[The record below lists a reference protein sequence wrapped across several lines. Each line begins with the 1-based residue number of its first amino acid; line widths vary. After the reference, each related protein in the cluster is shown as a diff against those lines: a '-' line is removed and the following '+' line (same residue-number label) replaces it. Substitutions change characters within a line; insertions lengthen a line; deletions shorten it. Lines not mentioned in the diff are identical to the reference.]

1 VVGPESSH
9 ESDGDRVRQGRAPE
23 VVDDVL
29 SDRRLLPSRV
39 YRFRMLGMALSAIFM
54 ARVLYENQSG
64 WGSWAMLV
72 FTALVWPHVALWRTR
87 RSAKSYETERQNLL
101 FDSFQAGIWASL
113 LHFNLLP
120 SALLLTLAVVDK
132 LNTGIRNLWLW
143 SLPAMLLG
151 ILLAGASTGFAIHL
165 ESSTAVVL
173 ACMPM
178 LVIHTMA
185 VSLNGYWLV
194 RRVQRQ
200 NRRLDELSR
209 IDVLTGLS
217 GRRHWQAE
225 ADSVLA
231 QAQRRDEPACLL
243 LVDVDEFKG
252 INDCYG
258 HTLGDDVL
266 CRVAD
271 ILREVVGQRGHVGR
285 IGGDEFGVVLWADE
299 SLAMQLGQRICEG
312 VAGVRFEDS
321 DELRCT
327 VSCGVARQSR
337 SIGSLRDWMIAA
349 DVALYRAKNGGR
361 GRACSSDV
369 SMRA

>member
-1 VVGPESSH
+1 
-9 ESDGDRVRQGRAPE
+9 
-23 VVDDVL
+23 
-29 SDRRLLPSRV
+29 
-39 YRFRMLGMALSAIFM
+39 MLGMALSAIFS

-64 WGSWAMLV
+64 WGSWAMLA
-72 FTALVWPHVALWRTR
+72 FTAMVWPHVALWRTR
-87 RSAKSYETERQNLL
+87 HRKAPYETELQNLL
-101 FDSFQAGIWASL
+101 FDSFLAGVWTGL

-151 ILLAGASTGFAIHL
+151 ILVAGAFTGFAISL

-173 ACMPM
+173 ACIPM
-178 LVIHTMA
+178 LVIHTVA
-185 VSLNGYWLV
+185 VSINGYWLV
-194 RRVQRQ
+194 RRVQLQ
-200 NRRLDELSR
+200 NRQLDELSR

-225 ADSVLA
+225 AEGVLA
-231 QAQRRDEPACLL
+231 EAQRRHEPACLL
-243 LVDVDEFKG
+243 LVDIDEFKG
-252 INDCYG
+252 INDQHG

-266 CRVAD
+266 CRVAS
-271 ILREVVGQRGHVGR
+271 ILRETTGERGHVGR
-285 IGGDEFGVVLWADE
+285 IGGDEFGVVLWADTA
-299 SLAMQLGQRICEG
+299 LAMQLGQRICRR
-312 VAGVRFEDS
+312 VAEARFPGS
-321 DELRCT
+321 DDLRCT
-327 VSCGVARQSR
+327 VSCGVALQGR
-337 SIGSLRDWMIAA
+337 SIDSLRDWMIAA

>member
-1 VVGPESSH
+1 
-9 ESDGDRVRQGRAPE
+9 
-23 VVDDVL
+23 
-29 SDRRLLPSRV
+29 
-39 YRFRMLGMALSAIFM
+39 
-54 ARVLYENQSG
+54 
-64 WGSWAMLV
+64 
-72 FTALVWPHVALWRTR
+72 
-87 RSAKSYETERQNLL
+87 SAKSYETERQNLL

-271 ILREVVGQRGHVGR
+271 ILREV
-285 IGGDEFGVVLWADE
+285 
-299 SLAMQLGQRICEG
+299 
-312 VAGVRFEDS
+312 
-321 DELRCT
+321 
-327 VSCGVARQSR
+327 
-337 SIGSLRDWMIAA
+337 
-349 DVALYRAKNGGR
+349 
-361 GRACSSDV
+361 
-369 SMRA
+369 